1 MWRAFGNLTGPRVA
15 IVIRIPQH
23 SDGALKL
30 HLIFSPV
37 AYLTENEAHDVVRSV
52 IQNITLNHDYLK
64 SLDRQMVLNAV
75 FNMLLAGVVCL
86 KHEGFAE
93 EREWRAIYAPAR
105 LASNLVEPSVETV
118 AGVPQV
124 VFKLPLDASV
134 SPELADIDLRT
145 MLDRVIIGPSQYPLV
160 MWSAFV
166 KVLTD
171 VGIAKPETKVWTS
184 GIPIRT

>member
-1 MWRAFGNLTGPRVA
+1 
-15 IVIRIPQH
+15 
-23 SDGALKL
+23 
-30 HLIFSPV
+30 
-37 AYLTENEAHDVVRSV
+37 
-52 IQNITLNHDYLK
+52 
-64 SLDRQMVLNAV
+64 
-75 FNMLLAGVVCL
+75 ML
-86 KHEGFAE
+86 
-93 EREWRAIYAPAR
+93 PAR
-105 LASNLVEPSVETV
+105 LASNLVEPSAETV